1 MEMLAVAETKLK
13 GLLELSC
20 RVFGDDR
27 GFFMETWQADRFRK
41 ATGCQEDI
49 VQTNLSTSARGVIRG
64 LHFQAPPHAQGKL
77 VRVVRG
83 SIWDVAVDI
92 RKDSPTFGEHHAVM
106 LDLRSGKQ
114 LWVPPGFA
122 HGFLALEDDT
132 VIEYA
137 CSALYAPSAEGS
149 LRWDDSDL
157 DIDWGA
163 HLDGHPPVL
172 SDKDAVAPCLR
183 DFKSPF

>member
-1 MEMLAVAETKLK
+1 MLTAIATPLE
-13 GLLELSC
+13 GLWDLEC

-27 GFFMETWQADRFRK
+27 GFFMETWREDRFRE
-41 ATGCQEDI
+41 ATGVDVKF

-77 VRVVRG
+77 VRVARG
-83 SIWDVAVDI
+83 RILDVAVDI
-92 RKDSPTFGEHHAVM
+92 RKDSPTFGQHHAVE
-106 LDLRSGKQ
+106 LDLRSGRQ

-137 CSALYAPSAEGS
+137 CTALYAPAAEGAV
-149 LRWDDSDL
+149 RWDDPAIG
-157 DIDWGA
+157 IDWTTHLKGA
-163 HLDGHPPVL
+163 EPVL
-172 SDKDAVAPCLR
+172 SDKDAVAPLLA
-183 DFKSPF
+183 DMASPF